1 MVTNDPN
8 NGRSRGIESGNVEN
22 GFVNGSVVR
31 LCSIFLR
38 FTYFTLPR
46 VLKHLKFNK
55 CSA

>member
-1 MVTNDPN
+1 MTNDPN